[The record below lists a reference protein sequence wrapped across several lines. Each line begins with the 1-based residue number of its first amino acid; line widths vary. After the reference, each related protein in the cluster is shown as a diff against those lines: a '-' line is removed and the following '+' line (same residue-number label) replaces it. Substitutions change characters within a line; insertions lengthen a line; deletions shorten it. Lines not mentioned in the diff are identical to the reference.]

1 MKKPLAELDK
11 CLYILEAR
19 QIVTHMTISYI
30 FHVCNTCPIKL
41 KFLSKIWTQGSE
53 NKYRY
58 SGTNQGMSPV
68 IFLSFYE
75 FSSFVN

>member
-1 MKKPLAELDK
+1 MKKPLAELNK

-19 QIVTHMTISYI
+19 QIVTHMYRKPNHIIHIPCVQYLSNQTEIS
-30 FHVCNTCPIKL
+30 L
-41 KFLSKIWTQGSE
+41 KD
-53 NKYRY
+53 RY